1 MSDGR
6 ALILAG
12 DALAV
17 IARELGRSPLS
28 ASAWRMYYGAYG
40 SFEAWR
46 EGRAVIE
53 LLLEEYAAH
62 LLTLD
67 RSP

>member
-1 MSDGR
+1 
-6 ALILAG
+6 
-12 DALAV
+12 
-17 IARELGRSPLS
+17 
-28 ASAWRMYYGAYG
+28 MYYGALG

-62 LLTLD
+62 LLSLD

>member
-6 ALILAG
+6 TLILAG

-28 ASAWRMYYGAYG
+28 ASA
-40 SFEAWR
+40 
-46 EGRAVIE
+46 
-53 LLLEEYAAH
+53 
-62 LLTLD
+62 
-67 RSP
+67 